1 MNKELS
7 EIMSTE
13 GRMVEWANAVKYTQN
28 IKDLSPENQEISNVM
43 DNWAKEVG
51 KTGFDR
57 DHEISQLIR
66 RAITPETVEAPSA
79 LLEAMFDQDSIG
91 EFDDVYAEVAPKNTI
106 QVYDAVYGGNVYRS
120 FVDFTKVKPQWFN
133 LQAETDISL
142 RDMRRGGYKTV
153 ANMVTYINEALELN
167 KILRVIN
174 LIDNAVASG
183 TPGYINE
190 TGANVTETSVDALA
204 LYLADMSLGDTPQI
218 FALNKYIQ
226 TIAGFDKASTF
237 KTDAVANQFWN
248 DGLLR
253 QYGGAVLNGF
263 SGQRKLANGDLIIP
277 DKKVFGVAGKV
288 GQLTTRGETQ
298 VYQETDI
305 NSEKIHIKVGG
316 YSFGVMLTEPEM
328 VGKIVISG

>member
-7 EIMSTE
+7 EIMSTD
-13 GRMVEWANAVKYTQN
+13 GRMVEWANAVTYTKN
-28 IKDLSPENQEISNVM
+28 YKDLSPEDQEISAVM

-51 KTGFDR
+51 RTGFDR
-57 DHEISQLIR
+57 DHEISQLVR

-106 QVYDAVYGGNVYRS
+106 QVYDAVQGGNVYRS
-120 FVDFTKVKPQWFN
+120 FVDFTNIKPQWFN

-142 RDMRRGGYKTV
+142 RDMRKGGYKTV
-153 ANMVTYINEALELN
+153 ANMVNYINEA
-167 KILRVIN
+167 
-174 LIDNAVASG
+174 
-183 TPGYINE
+183 
-190 TGANVTETSVDALA
+190 GANVTETSADALV

-226 TIAGFDKASTF
+226 TIAGFDKANTYAN
-237 KTDAVANQFWN
+237 DAVKGQFWN
-248 DGLLR
+248 DGFLR
-253 QYGGAVLNGF
+253 QYAGAVLNGF
-263 SGQRKLANGDLIIP
+263 SGQRKLANGDFIIP
-277 DKKVFGVAGKV
+277 DKKVFGVAGKI

-305 NSEKIHIKVGG
+305 NAEKIHIKVGG
-316 YSFGVMLTEPEM
+316 YSFGVMLTAPEM
-328 VGKIVISG
+328 IGKIVISG

>member
-7 EIMSTE
+7 EIMSTD
-13 GRMVEWANAVKYTQN
+13 GRMVEWANAVTYTKN
-28 IKDLSPENQEISNVM
+28 YKDLSPEDQEISAVM

-51 KTGFDR
+51 RTGFDR
-57 DHEISQLIR
+57 DHEISQLVR

-106 QVYDAVYGGNVYRS
+106 QVYDAVQGGNVYRS
-120 FVDFTKVKPQWFN
+120 FVDFTNIKPQWFN

-142 RDMRRGGYKTV
+142 RDMRKGGYKTV
-153 ANMVTYINEALELN
+153 ANMVNYINEALELN
-167 KILRVIN
+167 KIVRVIN
-174 LIDNAVASG
+174 LVDNTIVSG
-183 TPGYINE
+183 NAGYINE
-190 TGANVTETSVDALA
+190 AGANVTETSVDALV

-226 TIAGFDKASTF
+226 TIAGFDKANTYAN
-237 KTDAVANQFWN
+237 DAVKGQFWN
-248 DGLLR
+248 DGFLR
-253 QYGGAVLNGF
+253 QYAGAVLNGF
-263 SGQRKLANGDLIIP
+263 SGQRKLANGDFIIP
-277 DKKVFGVAGKV
+277 DKKVFGVAGKI

-305 NSEKIHIKVGG
+305 NAEKIHIKVGG
-316 YSFGVMLTEPEM
+316 YSFGVMLTAPEM
-328 VGKIVISG
+328 IGKIVISG

>member
-7 EIMSTE
+7 EIMSNE
-13 GRMVEWANAVKYTQN
+13 GRMVEWASNVVYTKN
-28 IKDLSPENQEISNVM
+28 YEDLSSEDKEISTLW

-66 RAITPETVEAPSA
+66 RAITPETVEAPSE
-79 LLEAMFDQDSIG
+79 LIDAMFDQGSIG

-106 QVYDAVYGGNVYRS
+106 EVYDAVAGGNVYRS
-120 FVDFTKVKPQWFN
+120 FVDFTNVTPKWFN

-153 ANMVTYINEALELN
+153 ANMVNYINEALEMN
-167 KILRVIN
+167 KVMRIVN
-174 LIDNAVASG
+174 LIDSTLTAG
-183 TPGYINE
+183 DGFINE
-190 TGANVTETSVDALA
+190 SGNNVTETSMDALT
-204 LYLADMSLGDTPQI
+204 LYLADMSLGDTPQV

-226 TIAGFDKASTF
+226 TIAGFDKAATYA
-237 KTDAVANQFWN
+237 TDNVKNMFWTR
-248 DGLLR
+248 GLLT

-277 DKKVFGVAGKV
+277 DKKVFGVAGKI

-316 YSFGVMLTEPEM
+316 YSFGVLVTAPEM
-328 VGKIVISG
+328 IGKISIAG